1 MIITKI
7 YARLITTITNL
18 ARKVPVRLGS
28 ALDDLALDLVRL
40 SRHLPPMPRA
50 ALAPGVPFIG
60 KAVCEDLNCRS
71 SWTLFSPLG
80 GDDRLELECRSCG
93 QWTGVVA

>member
-1 MIITKI
+1 MITKL
-7 YARLITTITNL
+7 YARLITTVTNL
-18 ARKVPVRLGS
+18 ARKVPLSIGRK
-28 ALDDLALDLVRL
+28 LDDLAFDLVRL

-60 KAVCEDLNCRS
+60 KAVCEDINCRS

-80 GDDRLELECRSCG
+80 GDERLELECQSCG